1 MNLYL
6 KCEQLILL
14 LFKKSMH
21 VRWFEQRIAY
31 LLWYKFRYWI
41 PGCINTQST
50 IAVIN
55 QGKCVFTRFYMYVL
69 LTYCA
74 HSKGTWCWFWSNRMS
89 GVYLNNISYSEPKFQ
104 HQSLSYKWSTTLT
117 VLWYVNKT
125 LIMFCLHFEVF
136 RFRQNMSVTN
146 ASNCFYIFKT
156 RTFQDIWTNVN
167 KKWHEPGLLNQKFW
181 ALDLAY
187 NSATDT

>member
-1 MNLYL
+1 MVQYSLQNNFSIEHSFYIPCNTLFMKFKSLL
-6 KCEQLILL
+6 KQLEKLKQPSKIFIVWICILTCEQLILL

-31 LLWYKFRYWI
+31 LLWYKFRCWI

-74 HSKGTWCWFWSNRMS
+74 HSKGTWCWFWSNRICP
-89 GVYLNNISYSEPKFQ
+89 VFIWTIF
-104 HQSLSYKWSTTLT
+104 LT
-117 VLWYVNKT
+117 VS
-125 LIMFCLHFEVF
+125 
-136 RFRQNMSVTN
+136 QNFSISRWVI
-146 ASNCFYIFKT
+146 S
-156 RTFQDIWTNVN
+156 
-167 KKWHEPGLLNQKFW
+167 
-181 ALDLAY
+181 DLQL
-187 NSATDT
+187 SQFFDM